1 MIGSGTATFTDPG
14 DYQASIAGVH
24 INLVLTGGGPVRARL
39 TWVDLHSMR
48 LLRCRET
55 APRIT
60 YVKLV
65 PGTVVVAFPTHSK
78 PPQMPQIWSGVQLGR
93 RDMVVLSCGE
103 GVHQRTSGAS
113 QWGLIILAAEDLA
126 AYGRVLNG
134 TNLVLLPSDRILRPS
149 AAATTSLLRL
159 HAKACRLAEAKPE
172 IIAHH
177 EVVRALEH
185 ELLHAVI
192 DCLVA
197 RDAYVTTAARRRHT
211 GIMDRF
217 EAVLATHR
225 DRQISTA
232 ELCAARRVP
241 ERILRLCCA
250 AFLGMSPGSYVRLR
264 RLNHVRATLTRADP
278 ATASIAEIAGRHGF
292 SEPGR
297 FAAAYR
303 VAFGEAPSIT
313 LRAARA
319 RMVDR
324 TAAET
329 A

>member
-14 DYQASIAGVH
+14 DYQASLAGVR
-24 INLVLTGGGPVRARL
+24 INLVLTGRGTFRARL

-55 APRIT
+55 AARIT
-60 YVKLV
+60 YVRLA
-65 PGTVVVAFPTHSK
+65 PGTVVVAFPTDFKS
-78 PPQMPQIWSGVQLGR
+78 PQIWGGVQLGR
-93 RDMVVLSCGE
+93 RDMVVLSRGE

-126 AYGRVLNG
+126 AYGRVLSG

-149 AAATTSLLRL
+149 AAAAASLLRL

-177 EVVRALEH
+177 EVVRAVEH

-197 RDAYVTTAARRRHT
+197 RDAYVTTPARRRHA

-217 EAVLATHR
+217 EAVLATHC

-232 ELCAARRVP
+232 ELCAATRVP